1 MKLNVWILSHKWED
15 DDSINLYPSHD
26 AAEGSIQ
33 AYVHDQW
40 AEGNMEGCEQPS
52 DPAAAVQDYFSA
64 HEDYE
69 WYSVYSQQIDFPHLP
84 DIPDE
89 EVILSSQE
97 CEAIL
102 SLGSGT
108 EASELVRDDLGLADK
123 DQAEAI
129 LDSIHQKLKD

>member
-1 MKLNVWILSHKWED
+1 MKLRVWILAHKWED
-15 DDSINLYPSHD
+15 DDSINLYPSKD

-33 AYVHDQW
+33 VYVNDQW
-40 AEGNMEGCEQPS
+40 NEGGMDGCVQPS
-52 DPAAAVQDYFSA
+52 DPAEAVQQYFSQ

-69 WYSVYSQQIDFPHLP
+69 WYSVYSQQIDFTHLP

-89 EVILSSQE
+89 EVVLSSQE

-102 SLGSGT
+102 SLGS
-108 EASELVRDDLGLADK
+108 EPHASELVRDDLDLADK